1 MPSTLAQLEAQV
13 AALLMDSG
21 NAIFSTSVIDAAL
34 RMALSEY
41 SDAAPLAMETVL
53 TLPGDGREIALSS
66 LSGLVNVTEAWWPFD
81 SDATSETW
89 PPNRVRGFRL
99 WWDDA
104 SPVLFLDLDDGAS
117 GVHSSEPQG
126 DDEIR
131 IWYTKPHTIQNLDS
145 ASTTTVGEHESLIV
159 RGAAGLAC
167 LGRAADVNETAVN
180 MAVST
185 PNYAALANRFLNQM
199 DFGFYPRLYVL
210 RSQSKARGRAFS
222 DGWKLDKYE

>member
-13 AALLMDSG
+13 AALLMDPT
-21 NAIFSTSVIDAAL
+21 NVIFSTAVIDAAL
-34 RMALSEY
+34 RMALAEY

-53 TLPGDGREIALSS
+53 TLPGNGREIALSS
-66 LSGLVNVTEAWWPFD
+66 VSGLVNVTEVWWPYF
-81 SDATSETW
+81 SDLVSETW
-89 PPNRVRGFRL
+89 PANLVRGFRL

-104 SPVLFLDLDDGAS
+104 SPVLFLDLADGDL
-117 GVHSSEPQG
+117 PLQ

-145 ASTTTVGEHESLIV
+145 ADVTTVGEHESLIV

-199 DFGFYPRLYVL
+199 DFGFYPRLYIL
-210 RSQSKARGRAFS
+210 RSQSKARGRPFAE
-222 DGWKLDKYE
+222 GWTMDKWE

>member
-13 AALLMDSG
+13 AALLMDTG

-41 SDAAPLAMETVL
+41 SDAAPLAMETVI
-53 TLPGDGREIALSS
+53 TLPGDGREIALDSV
-66 LSGLVNVTEAWWPFD
+66 SGLVNVTEAWWPYD

-104 SPVLFLDLDDGAS
+104 SPVLFLDLDDG
-117 GVHSSEPQG
+117 EQPQQ
-126 DDEIR
+126 DDEMR

-145 ASTTTVGEHESLIV
+145 ADSTTVGEHESLIV

-185 PNYAALANRFLNQM
+185 PNYAALANRYLNQM
-199 DFGFYPRLYVL
+199 DFGFYPRLYTI
-210 RSQSKARGRAFS
+210 RSQSKARGRAFAS
-222 DGWKLDKYE
+222 GWNLDKWE